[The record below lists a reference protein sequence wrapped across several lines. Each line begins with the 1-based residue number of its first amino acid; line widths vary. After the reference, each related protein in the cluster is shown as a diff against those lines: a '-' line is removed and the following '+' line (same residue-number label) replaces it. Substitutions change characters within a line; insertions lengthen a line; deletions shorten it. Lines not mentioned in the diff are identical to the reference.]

1 MTQEQYVLLED
12 KAHIH
17 LIEDDMDDVFL
28 LKRLLSDQLSN
39 FEIHVHGNGRV
50 ALDYLENNIED
61 DDTVDLILLDINMP
75 VMNGFE
81 FLKKLRK
88 MPRFKLVPTIVV
100 TTADDPV
107 STKTAYE
114 CGANSV
120 VTKGKLLL
128 TVPKMVGLMV
138 DYWLALAE
146 IPDLLPADAKQ

>member
-17 LIEDDMDDVFL
+17 LIEDDLDDVFL

-39 FEIHVHGNGRV
+39 FEIHVHGNGRE
-50 ALDYLENNIED
+50 ALDYLEHNIED

-75 VMNGFE
+75 IMNGFE
-81 FLKKLRK
+81 FLKNLRQ

-138 DYWLALAE
+138 DYWLTLAE
-146 IPDLLPADAKQ
+146 IPDLLPVGSEQ